1 MSQVKTCSKKVKCIE
16 TGIIF
21 NTVKEAAQ
29 YADVKSCTMSRHLH
43 GHRLTCGK
51 AKYHYEFVEE
61 EFNRDKRFLQGG
73 TTYEAE

>member
-1 MSQVKTCSKKVKCIE
+1 MSQVKTCNKKVKCIE

-29 YADVKSCTMSRHLH
+29 YANVKSCTMSRHLH

-51 AKYHYEFVEE
+51 AKYHYEFVNEE
-61 EFNRDKRFLQGG
+61 VSKNEK
-73 TTYEAE
+73 E